1 MPTRAREE
9 GNGSMGLK
17 HSTVLGRRK
26 RIRGGALPDKGIA
39 TEVSDEAIAVDKV
52 AGKSLLM
59 RGVTLIEYVLL
70 ISVVSLVICVAGPP
84 VAEAIQEQFG
94 KIEEVISNGTSGGSV
109 GGGGDLPGGGS
120 GNEQGGGGENPDKPG
135 GGDAGGGTDPEKPGG
150 GNTGGDTGG
159 DPKPEKKKLEG
170 TIELPALFAGRSA
183 TATPKGVSEG
193 AVLAY
198 TWSVDGAAVEGAGGP
213 SWTPSAAHIGKG
225 VAVSATDTSGKYE
238 GSISSATATVGQ
250 LELTGTLSLSPV
262 VVGKAASATVD
273 GAPADAVLDYE
284 WTVDGKT
291 VCGAGTWTPG
301 VEHAGKTASVEITD
315 ATGTYGGALC
325 AEAVVGQMNLS
336 GTVSIDPAPL
346 VGETVTATV
355 GGAPSDAALS
365 YKWKLDGVEVAG
377 AAGPGYLPKKEDYRK
392 TLTVEVTD
400 ASGVYAGSLASSGA
414 SLDASWSGGTD
425 EQVAAL
431 VKANDEGRLSLYD
444 FWKSGDTR
452 SVKLSAMETISG
464 IDETHAAQSV
474 EYVLSDPGHY
484 ELTDGSRCAFT
495 VIQKDCLKETGKMNT
510 SDTNRGGWEAAP
522 RRTWCN
528 TTYRN
533 ALPAGLKPIF
543 KQFKVTTANGMGSG
557 TTVSTDY
564 FSLFSEKEVFGIP
577 SYANFM
583 AESANAQL
591 DYFMTSGNRIK
602 KADYRAYT
610 WWERSPCRDGS
621 HYFCCVGSDGGA
633 YNGSAYYTYGL
644 APFGCIGSVPGMT
657 GEVNID
663 FPVEGEGTAA
673 NVSGIPSDA
682 NAAYQWMIDGFPVEG
697 ATAATYTP
705 ESSDFREMLSVR
717 ITDASGAYAGFI
729 ESRPVQVLASWSKS
743 ADERVAETVSMADRG
758 EIRLTD
764 YWKSGDT
771 RTVKLSSMG
780 TISGISESHAAQS
793 VEYVLSDPGHYE
805 LADGSRCAFTV
816 IQKDCL
822 KEEGE
827 MNKLD
832 TNRGGWEAAPR
843 RTWCNTTYRNALPA
857 GLKPI
862 FKQFKVTTAN
872 GPGSGTTVSTDYF
885 SLFSEKEVF
894 GTTIYADATAESAN
908 AQLDYFMTSGNRVK
922 KRNGSA
928 SYWWERSPYSVGSY
942 YFCSVDSDGNAYI
955 NGTGIACGLA
965 PFGCI

>member
-1 MPTRAREE
+1 MHEWLSDAVERF
-9 GNGSMGLK
+9 
-17 HSTVLGRRK
+17 RK
-26 RIRGGALPDKGIA
+26 TSRGGALPDRGVSA
-39 TEVSDEAIAVDKV
+39 EVSDEAIAVDKG
-52 AGKSLLM
+52 ACRSLLV

-84 VAEAIQEQFG
+84 VAEAIQGQFG

-135 GGDAGGGTDPEKPGG
+135 GGDTGGGTDPEKPGG

-262 VVGKAASATVD
+262 MVGKAASATVD

-291 VCGAGTWTPG
+291 VCGTGTWTPG

-315 ATGTYGGALC
+315 ATGTYRGALR

-400 ASGVYAGSLASSGA
+400 ASGVYAGSLASNGA

-431 VKANDEGRLSLYD
+431 VKANVEGRLSLYD

-452 SVKLSAMETISG
+452 SVTLAAMETISG

-484 ELTDGSRCAFT
+484 ELADGGRCAFT
-495 VIQKDCLKETGKMNT
+495 VIQKDSLKERGRMNT

-533 ALPAGLKPIF
+533 ALPAALKPIF
-543 KQFKVTTANGMGSG
+543 KQFKVTTASGSGSG

-564 FSLFSEKEVFGIP
+564 FSLFSEKEVFGTT
-577 SYANFM
+577 SHANST
-583 AESANAQL
+583 AESANTQL
-591 DYFMTSGNRIK
+591 DYFKTSANRIK
-602 KADYRAYT
+602 KTNGRAEW
-610 WWERSPCRDGS
+610 WWERSPSSGYSYYFCHVYSDGS
-621 HYFCCVGSDGGA
+621 AGYSA
-633 YNGSAYYTYGL
+633 ANRNGF

-657 GEVNID
+657 GEVHID
-663 FPVEGEGTAA
+663 FPVEGEGTSA
-673 NVSGIPSDA
+673 NVSGFPSDA
-682 NAAYQWMIDGFPVEG
+682 SAAYQWMIDGVPVEG

-705 ESSDFREMLSVR
+705 ASSDFRKMLSVR

-743 ADERVAETVSMADRG
+743 ADERVTETVSMADRG

-764 YWKSGDT
+764 YWKSGDK
-771 RTVKLSSMG
+771 RTVKLSSMD
-780 TISGISESHAAQS
+780 TISGIVETHAAQS
-793 VEYVLSDPGHYE
+793 VEYVLSDPGHFT
-805 LADGSRCAFTV
+805 LANGKKCNFTV

-822 KEEGE
+822 KEKGF
-827 MNKLD
+827 MNTSG
-832 TNRGGWEAAPR
+832 TNSGGWEAAPR

-857 GLKPI
+857 ALRPI
-862 FKQFKVTTAN
+862 FKQFEVTTAN
-872 GPGSGTTVSTDYF
+872 GTGSNATVSTDYF

-894 GTTIYADATAESAN
+894 GSTTYANSTAESAN
-908 AQLDYFMTSGNRVK
+908 ARLDYFKTPLNRVK
-922 KRNGSA
+922 KVNGCVDW
-928 SYWWERSPYSVGSY
+928 WWERSPSSSNSNYFCDVRSGGSAGSY
-942 YFCSVDSDGNAYI
+942 HAGYDY
-955 NGTGIACGLA
+955 GLA

>member
-1 MPTRAREE
+1 
-9 GNGSMGLK
+9 
-17 HSTVLGRRK
+17 
-26 RIRGGALPDKGIA
+26 
-39 TEVSDEAIAVDKV
+39 
-52 AGKSLLM
+52 M
-59 RGVTLIEYVLL
+59 RSVTLIEYVLL

-84 VAEAIQEQFG
+84 VAEAIQGQFG
-94 KIEEVISNGTSGGSV
+94 KIEEVISNGTSGGSG
-109 GGGGDLPGGGS
+109 GGGGDFPGGGS

-135 GGDAGGGTDPEKPGG
+135 GGDTGGGTDPEKPGG

-198 TWSVDGAAVEGAGGP
+198 TWSVDGAAVEGAGSP
-213 SWTPSAAHIGKG
+213 SWTPSTAHIGKG

-262 VVGKAASATVD
+262 MVGKAASATVD

-291 VCGAGTWTPG
+291 VCGTGTWTPG

-315 ATGTYGGALC
+315 ATGTYRGALR

-346 VGETVTATV
+346 VGETVTVTV

-400 ASGVYAGSLASSGA
+400 ASGVYAGSLASNKA

-452 SVKLSAMETISG
+452 SVKLSAMPASCRL
-464 IDETHAAQSV
+464 DDTHAAQTV
-474 EYVLSDPGHY
+474 EFVLTDPGHY
-484 ELTDGSRCAFT
+484 ELADGSRCAFT
-495 VIQKDCLKETGKMNT
+495 VVQRDCLKEEGALSEMN
-510 SDTNRGGWEAAP
+510 SIYGGWDKAP

-528 TTYRN
+528 TTYRD
-533 ALPAGLKPIF
+533 ALPAALRPIF
-543 KQFKVTTANGMGSG
+543 KQFEVTTANGTGSHA
-557 TTVSTDY
+557 TVSTDY
-564 FSLFSEKEVFGIP
+564 FSLFSEKEVFG
-577 SYANFM
+577 STTYANST
-583 AESANAQL
+583 AESANTQL
-591 DYFMTSGNRIK
+591 EYFKTPGNRVK
-602 KADYRAYT
+602 KVDGSADS
-610 WWERSPCRDGS
+610 WWERSPYSGFYGDYCN
-621 HYFCCVGSDGGA
+621 VGSDGSVS
-633 YNGSAYYTYGL
+633 GSGVISAIGL
-644 APFGCIGSVPGMT
+644 APFGCIGSVPGMK
-657 GEVNID
+657 GEAHID
-663 FPVEGEGTAA
+663 FPVEGESTAA

-682 NAAYQWMIDGFPVEG
+682 NAAYQWMIDGVPVKG

-705 ESSDFREMLSVR
+705 APSDFRKMLSVR

-771 RTVKLSSMG
+771 RKVTLSAMPAS
-780 TISGISESHAAQS
+780 SGLPDTHAAQT
-793 VEYVLSDPGHYE
+793 VEYVLSDPGHFT
-805 LADGSRCAFTV
+805 LANGKKCSFTV

-822 KEEGE
+822 KETGV
-827 MNKLD
+827 MN
-832 TNRGGWEAAPR
+832 TSGTSSGGWEAAPR

-857 GLKPI
+857 RLKPI

-872 GPGSGTTVSTDYF
+872 GWGSSATVSTDYF
-885 SLFSEKEVF
+885 SFFSEKEVF
-894 GTTIYADATAESAN
+894 GTTSYANATAESAN
-908 AQLDYFMTSGNRVK
+908 TQLDYYKTKTNRVK
-922 KRNGSA
+922 KANGWA
-928 SYWWERSPYSVGSY
+928 RWWWERSASTGGNFCGVASSGGAGWSY
-942 YFCSVDSDGNAYI
+942 VNDSSS
-955 NGTGIACGLA
+955 LA

>member
-1 MPTRAREE
+1 
-9 GNGSMGLK
+9 
-17 HSTVLGRRK
+17 
-26 RIRGGALPDKGIA
+26 
-39 TEVSDEAIAVDKV
+39 
-52 AGKSLLM
+52 M

-84 VAEAIQEQFG
+84 VAEAIQGQFG
-94 KIEEVISNGTSGGSV
+94 KIEEVISNGTSGGPG
-109 GGGGDLPGGGS
+109 GGGGDLPSGGS

-135 GGDAGGGTDPEKPGG
+135 GGDTGGGTDPEKPGG
-150 GNTGGDTGG
+150 GNTGGDTPA
-159 DPKPEKKKLEG
+159 DPKPEKKRLEG

-213 SWTPSAAHIGKG
+213 SWAPSAAHIGKG

-238 GSISSATATVGQ
+238 GSIVSATATVGQ

-262 VVGKAASATVD
+262 VVDKAASATVD

-291 VCGAGTWTPG
+291 VCGTSTWTPG

-315 ATGTYGGALC
+315 ATGTYRGALR
-325 AEAVVGQMNLS
+325 AEAVVGQMDLS

-355 GGAPSDAALS
+355 GGAPSDADLS

-377 AAGPGYLPKKEDYRK
+377 AAGAGYLPKKEDYRK

-400 ASGVYAGSLASSGA
+400 ASGVYAGSLASNGA

-484 ELTDGSRCAFT
+484 ELADGSRCAFT
-495 VIQKDCLKETGKMNT
+495 VIQKDCLNEYGKMNT
-510 SDTNRGGWEAAP
+510 ANTNSGGWEAAP

-543 KQFKVTTANGMGSG
+543 KQFKVTTANGNGSG

-564 FSLFSEKEVFGIP
+564 FSLFSEKEVFGTT
-577 SYANFM
+577 SYANST
-583 AESANAQL
+583 AESANTQL
-591 DYFMTSGNRIK
+591 DYFKTSGNRIK
-602 KADYRAYT
+602 KAGASADW
-610 WWERSPCRDGS
+610 WWERSPRSGGSISFCRVDSG
-621 HYFCCVGSDGGA
+621 
-633 YNGSAYYTYGL
+633 GSAVWYSAYSARGL

-663 FPVEGEGTAA
+663 FPVEGESTAA

-682 NAAYQWMIDGFPVEG
+682 NAAYQWMIDGVPVEG

-705 ESSDFREMLSVR
+705 APSDFRKMLSVR
-717 ITDASGAYAGFI
+717 IADASGAYPGFI

-743 ADERVAETVSMADRG
+743 SDAKVADTVAAADAG
-758 EIRLTD
+758 TIKLTD
-764 YWKSGDT
+764 YWKSGDK
-771 RTVKLSSMG
+771 RTVKLSAME
-780 TISGISESHAAQS
+780 TINGISESHAAQS
-793 VEYVLSDPGHYE
+793 VEYVLSDPGHFT
-805 LADGSRCAFTV
+805 LSNGKKCSFTV

-822 KEEGE
+822 KETGV
-827 MNKLD
+827 MNSSG
-832 TNRGGWEAAPR
+832 TNSGGWEEAPR

-872 GPGSGTTVSTDYF
+872 GSGSGTTVSTDYF

-894 GTTIYADATAESAN
+894 GWTSCADSSAESAN
-908 AQLDYFMTSGNRVK
+908 TQLEYFKTSGNRVK
-922 KRNGSA
+922 KANGSA
-928 SYWWERSPYSVGSY
+928 DWWWGRSPYSGSSRL
-942 YFCSVDSDGNAYI
+942 FCLVDSGGITGNGGASNY
-955 NGTGIACGLA
+955 NGLA